1 MERQEA
7 ERLVET
13 YSDLVLRLSY
23 SYLNQTQ
30 DAQDICQTV
39 FLKLL
44 ERAPD
49 FVSSDHEKAWII
61 RTTANTCKDLLKSHW
76 RRTTVAMEAASHI
89 PAPELEE
96 GSLSAAVN
104 LLPPK
109 YRAVIYLYYYEG
121 YSSKEIARLLGR
133 NPATVATQLRRGR
146 TQLKDLL
153 ESEGSS
159 SKHIVTRCTGS
170 SSPQSKKRPW
180 WMPFWPPVRPLTS
193 GARSPAKPFC
203 SRRWPRR

>member
-1 MERQEA
+1 MRPPLERQEA

-61 RTTANTCKDLLKSHW
+61 
-76 RRTTVAMEAASHI
+76 RTTVAMEAASHI

-159 SKHIVTRCTGS
+159 
-170 SSPQSKKRPW
+170 
-180 WMPFWPPVRPLTS
+180 
-193 GARSPAKPFC
+193 
-203 SRRWPRR
+203 